1 MTAVHPAASLPHPE
15 SLRNVNTREEYEDAL
30 REPEPEVRIG
40 GDRHRAASAGRLR
53 AMLGLPPES
62 ALLLAGKPLG
72 DDEDPLADGDTL
84 SVVPPGQARDRSAS
98 ST

>member
-1 MTAVHPAASLPHPE
+1 
-15 SLRNVNTREEYEDAL
+15 
-30 REPEPEVRIG
+30 
-40 GDRHRAASAGRLR
+40 
-53 AMLGLPPES
+53 MLGLPPES